1 MVTAPKISGEI
12 SEALV
17 GRTLVEANS
26 EAIIACDRDGII
38 RLWSPGATR
47 MFGHSAQEALGQSLD
62 VIIPERL
69 RARHWDAFHKTMQ
82 TGESRYAAGAMLAVP
97 GLRRDGSQIS
107 IEFTITPM
115 TTGGAII
122 GLVAVIRDV
131 TKTFEELKALR
142 RKG

>member
-1 MVTAPKISGEI
+1 MSTASAITE
-12 SEALV
+12 ELV

-26 EAIIACDRDGII
+26 EAVVACDRDGII
-38 RLWSPGATR
+38 RLWSPGAAR
-47 MFGHSAQEALGQSLD
+47 IFGHAAEETLGLSLD

-82 TGESRYAAGAMLAVP
+82 TGESRYAAGATLAVP

-115 TTGGAII
+115 MDDGAII

-131 TKTFEELKALR
+131 TRTFEELKALR

>member
-1 MVTAPKISGEI
+1 MSATSAIS
-12 SEALV
+12 ADLV

-26 EAIIACDRDGII
+26 EAIVACDRDGII
-38 RLWSPGATR
+38 RLWSRGAVR
-47 MFGHSAQEALGQSLD
+47 MFGHSGEEALGRSLD
-62 VIIPERL
+62 IIIPERL
-69 RARHWDAFHKTMQ
+69 RARHWDGFHKTMQ

-115 TTGGAII
+115 MEHGAII

-142 RKG
+142 RERSAR

>member
-1 MVTAPKISGEI
+1 MSTACAI
-12 SEALV
+12 SEELV

-26 EAIIACDRDGII
+26 EAIVACDREGII
-38 RLWSPGATR
+38 RLWSPGAGR
-47 MFGHSAQEALGQSLD
+47 IFGHSAQETLGQSLD
-62 VIIPERL
+62 IIIPERL
-69 RARHWDAFHKTMQ
+69 RARHWAAFHKTMQ

-115 TTGGAII
+115 TDNGAII

-142 RKG
+142 KRGS

>member
-1 MVTAPKISGEI
+1 MGAGEAI
-12 SEALV
+12 SEELV

-26 EAIIACDRDGII
+26 EAIIACDREGII
-38 RLWSPGATR
+38 RLWSPGAAR
-47 MFGHSAQEALGQSLD
+47 IFGHSGAKALGQSLD
-62 VIIPERL
+62 IIIPERL

-107 IEFTITPM
+107 IEFTITPI
-115 TTGGAII
+115 TEHGAIL

-131 TKTFEELKALR
+131 SKTFEELKALR
-142 RKG
+142 KRG

>member
-1 MVTAPKISGEI
+1 MSTACAI
-12 SEALV
+12 SEELV

-26 EAIIACDRDGII
+26 EAIVACDREGII
-38 RLWSPGATR
+38 RLWSPGAGR
-47 MFGHSAQEALGQSLD
+47 IFGYSAQETLGQSLD
-62 VIIPERL
+62 IIIPERL
-69 RARHWDAFHKTMQ
+69 RARHWAAFHKTMQ

-115 TTGGAII
+115 TDNGAII

-142 RKG
+142 KRG

>member
-1 MVTAPKISGEI
+1 MSTPAAISVE
-12 SEALV
+12 LV

-26 EAIIACDRDGII
+26 EAIVACDREGII
-38 RLWSPGATR
+38 RLWSPGAAR
-47 MFGHSAQEALGQSLD
+47 IFGHAREDVLGQSLD
-62 VIIPERL
+62 VIIPERF
-69 RARHWDAFHKTMQ
+69 RARHWDGFHRTMR

-115 TTGGAII
+115 RDHGTII

-131 TKTFEELKALR
+131 SKTFEELKALR

>member
-1 MVTAPKISGEI
+1 MSTATAITE
-12 SEALV
+12 ELV

-26 EAIIACDRDGII
+26 EAVVACDRDGII
-38 RLWSPGATR
+38 RLWSPGAAR
-47 MFGHSAQEALGQSLD
+47 IFGHAAEETLGLSLD

-82 TGESRYAAGAMLAVP
+82 TGESRYAAGATLAVP

-115 TTGGAII
+115 MDDGAII

-131 TKTFEELKALR
+131 TRTFEELKALR

>member
-1 MVTAPKISGEI
+1 MGTASTICED
-12 SEALV
+12 LV

-26 EAIIACDRDGII
+26 EAIVACDRDGII
-38 RLWSPGATR
+38 RLWSPGAAR
-47 MFGHSAQEALGQSLD
+47 MFGHSAQDALGRSLD

-69 RARHWDAFHKTMQ
+69 RARHWDAFHRTMQ

-115 TTGGAII
+115 LKDGAII

-131 TKTFEELKALR
+131 SKTFEELKALR

>member
-1 MVTAPKISGEI
+1 MSTPSAI
-12 SEALV
+12 SEELV

-26 EAIIACDRDGII
+26 EAIVACDREGVI
-38 RLWSPGATR
+38 RLWSPGAAR
-47 MFGHSAQEALGQSLD
+47 IFGHSRDEALGQSLD

-115 TTGGAII
+115 PANGAII

-131 TKTFEELKALR
+131 TRTFEELKALR
-142 RKG
+142 KRG

>member
-1 MVTAPKISGEI
+1 MGAGEAI
-12 SEALV
+12 SEELV

-26 EAIIACDRDGII
+26 EAIIACDREGII
-38 RLWSPGATR
+38 RLWSSGAAR
-47 MFGHSAQEALGQSLD
+47 MFGHAAAQAVGQSLD
-62 VIIPERL
+62 IIIPERL

-115 TTGGAII
+115 RENGAII

-131 TKTFEELKALR
+131 TRTFEELKTLR
-142 RKG
+142 RKS